1 MEALKL
7 LQSVSQSIT
16 SSLELNEVLR
26 RVVEG
31 ASRLL
36 GAKVGSLFLLEESG
50 QSLRLSMSH
59 GQANR
64 YPRRG
69 EIPVAGSLLGQV
81 VVRSASVT
89 SVDVQGEAGFQQKDF
104 AREEGLRALLAVPLL
119 LGGAVI
125 GVLAVYVEQA
135 RPFTPE
141 EVDLL
146 SALADQSAT
155 AIQNARLYE
164 RVVQMEEQL
173 HQLDKLSVVG
183 EMAAGLAHEI
193 RNPLAVINMLISS
206 LEADLVETD
215 ARRRDIRVIRENVQH
230 IHGLVEQLLDV
241 ARVRRSTPQPLDLVP
256 VIDSALSLLGPKLSR
271 QQIRVR
277 RRVEAGASWAMAD
290 AARIQQVLLNLL
302 QNAVEAIGSR
312 GEVRITLRPGPKDE
326 TVALSVRDSGPGIPA
341 EVHRQ
346 LFEPFITTKE
356 QGVGLGLSIVRRIA
370 EEHGGSISVQTSAR
384 QGTTLT
390 LLLPAVARPT
400 PEER

>member
-31 ASRLL
+31 ATQLL
-36 GAKVGSLFLLEESG
+36 GAKVGSLFLVEESG

-64 YPRRG
+64 YPRRS
-69 EIPVAGSLLGQV
+69 EIPVPDSLLGQV
-81 VVRSASVT
+81 VVQAAPVT
-89 SVDVQGEAGFQQKDF
+89 SADVQGEAAFQQKDF

-119 LGGAVI
+119 LGGEVI

-206 LEADLVETD
+206 LEADLAETD

-312 GEVRITLRPGPKDE
+312 GEVRITLGRGAKE
-326 TVALSVRDSGPGIPA
+326 NTLALSVRDSGPGIPA

-356 QGVGLGLSIVRRIA
+356 QGIGLGLSIVRRIA

-384 QGTTLT
+384 QGTTFT
-390 LLLPAVARPT
+390 LLLPAAARPT

>member
-31 ASRLL
+31 ATRLL
-36 GAKVGSLFLLEESG
+36 GAKVGSLFLVEESG

-64 YPRRG
+64 YPRRS
-69 EIPVAGSLLGQV
+69 EIPVPDSLLGQV
-81 VVRSASVT
+81 VVQAAPVT
-89 SVDVQGEAGFQQKDF
+89 SADVQGEAAFQQKDF

-119 LGGAVI
+119 LGGEVI

-206 LEADLVETD
+206 LEADLAETD

-312 GEVRITLRPGPKDE
+312 GEVRITLGRGAKE
-326 TVALSVRDSGPGIPA
+326 NTVALSVRDSGPGIPA

-356 QGVGLGLSIVRRIA
+356 QGIGLGLSIVRRIA

-384 QGTTLT
+384 QGTTFT
-390 LLLPAVARPT
+390 LLLPAAARPT